1 DGNVVIASGDGSEF
15 EVDAPALGPQPTTI
29 TCRFTNRLRQSSLSV
44 TKSDGS
50 AVYVPGTEVVYA
62 IVVSN
67 DGPDAATGLTV
78 NDILPPV
85 ALLSAPWECTA
96 VSGACDAGSGGGVG
110 ETQVQV
116 DVGGQATTRVPVRF
130 SADPEDYQ

>member
-1 DGNVVIASGDGSEF
+1 M
-15 EVDAPALGPQPTTI
+15 
-29 TCRFTNRLRQSSLSV
+29 
-44 TKSDGS
+44 
-50 AVYVPGTEVVYA
+50 YVPGTEVVYA

-78 NDILPPV
+78 NDILPPG
-85 ALLSAPWECTA
+85 ATLSAPWECTA
-96 VSGACDAGSGGGVG
+96 VSGACSAGSGGGVG

-116 DVGGQATTRVPVRF
+116 DVDVDVGGQATIRVPVRF